1 MKKLFEV
8 NDSERQ
14 RILEM
19 HIDATK
25 NFYIT
30 EQVKSLTVGPIS
42 RVSKVNRVNQDEGQ
56 FQKEYDEITKKYP
69 NKKDV
74 YSYRISKLDAEI
86 KEYLSQESVVRKL
99 LNGDN
104 QISIWNDILVN
115 GKYFAADLI
124 KKVITKQGRKYKS
137 ARVGRKEDEKELTK
151 PDNEEVTPPNKEVYQ
166 NDTITTPS
174 ETQQGYFQNNLW
186 ELSELGVD
194 SFYDTFIAPY
204 QMWLDEARKKSP
216 GARMCVKSINIISSA
231 SRFRNTKGASDLT
244 FIQLSKNRADSV
256 LNFLLTQY
264 GNLKGQVDDR
274 NKPDRTLFCSGE
286 VLNKKNAAITINPNG
301 SNGDGTSG
309 PNPPSPYLF
318 TSTKFSGFKSGG
330 NSEQY
335 RNEYG
340 TPISGSDQGGN
351 VAYEKFKYVKPTV
364 EIVLDLNLPNNSPV
378 PGEQN
383 PPAPD
388 NVPSLNKKYWASLRY
403 NTWKWNWNLDIDLGG
418 GIPRQNTDSTLTTEN
433 TFQCPGVWNISK
445 RNERKAYKSMGK

>member
-42 RVSKVNRVNQDEGQ
+42 RVSNVSRVNQDEGQ
-56 FQKEYDEITKKYP
+56 FQKEYDKITKKYP
-69 NKKDV
+69 NKGEV
-74 YSYRISKLDAEI
+74 YSYQISKLDAEI

-244 FIQLSKNRADSV
+244 FIQLSKNRANSV

-264 GNLKGQVDDR
+264 GNLLGQVDEKN
-274 NKPDRTLFCSGE
+274 NKTRTLFCSGE
-286 VLNKKNAAITINPNG
+286 VLNKQNEAITINPNG

-318 TSTKFSGFKSGG
+318 TSTKFSGFKYGG
-330 NSEQY
+330 NFEQY

-340 TPISGSDQGGN
+340 NPISGSDKGGN

-364 EIVLDLNLPNNSPV
+364 EIVLDLNLPKDSPV
-378 PGEQN
+378 PGKEKT
-383 PPAPD
+383 PLPD
-388 NVPSLNKKYWASLRY
+388 NVSSLNKKYWASLRY
-403 NTWKWNWNLDIDLGG
+403 NTWKWNWKLDIDLGG
-418 GIPRQNTDSTLTTEN
+418 GPRQNTDSTLRTEN